1 MLRTS
6 RNKNVPLLDE
16 NERGMISKLAERC
29 NCLEPM
35 ETRTCKAG
43 DFTLIAKQ
51 SDIGNTKEIHL
62 MAFLEA
68 ENVYEYVSDAYVSS
82 TMDKSNYYQ
91 FLFNSVNNYK
101 LDQKANAESLEV
113 YKENAR
119 NLFPGEELSYAFG
132 GQLTITVLNKGDVRR
147 IGQNNYVVSITVNF
161 LKTDSEEVI
170 EKDLNKTIDKFYN
183 AHKDDIRLATK
194 AQHIMKLCLNLSERG
209 AAQFIYEHEYFV
221 VSRNANNSDK
231 FSVSCGICK
240 EDFNKA
246 KQLCLNDKEFENTVT
261 GLTALQLSKTI
272 YEFLQKCEMTLF
284 LSNEMMKA
292 MTESKAPSD
301 AKPEDKQSEDK
312 KPEDANAAKPSE
324 AKKPETTES
333 KKPEAPKDAMK
344 DAAKDTAKEAPKPA
358 PQKPEEKKPE
368 EKPEPRPVVRNNYLL
383 L

>member
-1 MLRTS
+1 MLRTC

-82 TMDKSNYYQ
+82 NMDKSNYYQ

-101 LDQKANAESLEV
+101 IDQKANAESLEV

-119 NLFPGEELSYAFG
+119 NLFPGEELCYAFG
-132 GQLTITVLNKGDVRR
+132 GQLTIAVLNKGDIRR
-147 IGQNNYVVSITVNF
+147 IGQNNYVVSINVNF

-221 VSRNANNSDK
+221 VTRNADNPDK
-231 FSVSCGICK
+231 FSVSYGSCK

-261 GLTALQLSKTI
+261 SLTALQLSKTI
-272 YEFLQKCEMTLF
+272 YEFLQKCEMTMF

-292 MTESKAPSD
+292 MTETEAPAEKKADDKNPAD
-301 AKPEDKQSEDK
+301 AK
-312 KPEDANAAKPSE
+312 AAKPSE
-324 AKKPETTES
+324 AKKPETAEP
-333 KKPEAPKDAMK
+333 KKADAP
-344 DAAKDTAKEAPKPA
+344 KEAPKPA
-358 PQKPEEKKPE
+358 PKKTEDKKPE
-368 EKPEPRPVVRNNYLL
+368 EKQEPRPVVRNNYLL

>member
-68 ENVYEYVSDAYVSS
+68 ENIYEYVSDAYVSS

-119 NLFPGEELSYAFG
+119 NLFPGEELCYAFG
-132 GQLTITVLNKGDVRR
+132 GQLTISVLNKGDIRR
-147 IGQNNYVVSITVNF
+147 IGQNNYVVSINVNF

-170 EKDLNKTIDKFYN
+170 EKDLNKTIDKYYN
-183 AHKDDIRLATK
+183 THKDDIRLATK
-194 AQHIMKLCLNLSERG
+194 AQHIMKQCLNLSERG

-221 VSRNANNSDK
+221 VTRNADNPDK
-231 FSVSCGICK
+231 FSVSYGSCK

-261 GLTALQLSKTI
+261 ALTAQQLAKTI
-272 YEFLQKCEMTLF
+272 YEFLQKCEMTMF

-292 MTESKAPSD
+292 MSEKEEA
-301 AKPEDKQSEDK
+301 AAEKPEDKNPADVK
-312 KPEDANAAKPSE
+312 TAKPSE
-324 AKKPETTES
+324 TKKPETA
-333 KKPEAPKDAMK
+333 APKADAF
-344 DAAKDTAKEAPKPA
+344 KEAPKPA
-358 PQKPEEKKPE
+358 PKKPEETKTE
-368 EKPEPRPVVRNNYLL
+368 EKPEPRPVKNNYLL

>member
-119 NLFPGEELSYAFG
+119 NLFPGEELCYAFG
-132 GQLTITVLNKGDVRR
+132 GQLTISVLNKGDIRR
-147 IGQNNYVVSITVNF
+147 IGQNYYVVSINVNF

-170 EKDLNKTIDKFYN
+170 EKDLNKTIDKYYN

-194 AQHIMKLCLNLSERG
+194 AQHIMKQCLNLSERG

-221 VSRNANNSDK
+221 VTRNADNHDK
-231 FSVSCGICK
+231 FSVSCGSCK
-240 EDFNKA
+240 EDFDRS

-261 GLTALQLSKTI
+261 GLSAQQLSKTI
-272 YEFLQKCEMTLF
+272 YEFLQKCEMTMF
-284 LSNEMMKA
+284 LSNEMIKA
-292 MTESKAPSD
+292 MTETDAP
-301 AKPEDKQSEDK
+301 AEDK
-312 KPEDANAAKPSE
+312 SE
-324 AKKPETTES
+324 AKKP
-333 KKPEAPKDAMK
+333 ADPK
-344 DAAKDTAKEAPKPA
+344 AAKPSDAK
-358 PQKPEEKKPE
+358 KPEEKKPE
-368 EKPEPRPVVRNNYLL
+368 EKKADAPKEAPKPAPKKPEEKKPEEKQEPRPVVRNNYLL